1 MKIGIQIEQRMIYQC
16 SVTDGKIVEEEPKKF
31 SGDWTDYVRE
41 ESEKHAD
48 TSNLFMGVI
57 LEDPEEDLAAKA
69 AELRKE
75 LGFSE
80 EQLKLLTKEA
90 AFLGLAGERKE
101 ELDRELWGCLTIP
114 VRDCFII
121 W

>member
-1 MKIGIQIEQRMIYQC
+1 M
-16 SVTDGKIVEEEPKKF
+16 EEGTEKAF
-31 SGDWTDYVRE
+31 RDWADYVRA

-57 LEDPEEDLAAKA
+57 LEDPEEDLASKA

-80 EQLKLLTKEA
+80 EQLRLFTKEE
-90 AFLGLAGERKE
+90 AFLGLAG
-101 ELDRELWGCLTIP
+101 DRRYSLTGSCGA
-114 VRDCFII
+114 V
-121 W
+121 